1 LAFKP
6 PPFVPV
12 PFTKLSPTNPVTSLN
27 TLPVMLPKL
36 KGTSRINAI
45 KFIYQYLEQTDVN
58 GKLVID
64 LSAGKG
70 YVASLWKKNGA
81 EVMAFDLYPELMDND
96 EIISRNIDLNKV
108 FPIESG
114 CADYVLLMETIDHIS
129 EQKQLFD
136 EIARILK
143 IDGSLILTKPNNSNI
158 SGRIANLWLESE
170 RGDMFL
176 PNENSVIGYDDQRI
190 YMGRIFLIGIQ
201 KIRTL
206 SALSGLK
213 IEKMYPNQFSISSL
227 LYFILFGW
235 FFYIRTYLTFKRES
249 KKQSDSNSKAIEQQ
263 YKLNQNP
270 LVLFQKHLCITFKKT
285 SL

>member
-1 LAFKP
+1 MEKNS
-6 PPFVPV
+6 
-12 PFTKLSPTNPVTSLN
+12 KPTNIPH
-27 TLPVMLPKL
+27 
-36 KGTSRINAI
+36 SRKNAI
-45 KFIYQYLEQTDVN
+45 KFIYQFLEQTNVN

-70 YVASLWKKNGA
+70 FVASLWKKNGA
-81 EVMAFDLYPELMDND
+81 EVRAFDLYPELMEND
-96 EIISRNIDLNKV
+96 EIFTQKIDLNKI

-143 IDGSLILTKPNNSNI
+143 PGGCLVLTKPNNSNI

-170 RGDMFL
+170 RGDMLL
-176 PNENSVIGYDDQRI
+176 PNEKSVIGYDENRI

-206 SALSGLK
+206 AALAGLR
-213 IEKMYPNQFSISSL
+213 IEKIYPNQFSVSSL
-227 LYFILFGW
+227 LYFLLFGC
-235 FFYIRTYLTFKRES
+235 FFYIRTYLTFKRLS
-249 KKQSDSNSKAIEQQ
+249 KKQTLNNKKAIEEQ

-270 LVLFQKHLCITFKKT
+270 LILFQKHLCVILKKVN
-285 SL
+285 

>member
-1 LAFKP
+1 MVK
-6 PPFVPV
+6 
-12 PFTKLSPTNPVTSLN
+12 TSKPTNIPH
-27 TLPVMLPKL
+27 
-36 KGTSRINAI
+36 SRVNAI
-45 KFIYQYLEQTDVN
+45 NFIHQFLEQTDVK
-58 GKLVID
+58 GKIVMD

-81 EVMAFDLYPELMDND
+81 DVLAFDLYPELMEDK
-96 EIISRNIDLNKV
+96 EIITQKIDLNKI

-114 CADYVLLMETIDHIS
+114 YADYVLLMETIDHIS
-129 EQKQLFD
+129 EQKQLFV

-143 IDGSLILTKPNNSNI
+143 AEGSLILTKPNNSNI

-176 PNENSVIGYDDQRI
+176 PNEKSVIGYDDQRI

-206 SALSGLK
+206 AALSGLK
-213 IEKMYPNQFSISSL
+213 IEKIYPNQFSVSSL
-227 LYFILFGW
+227 LYFLLFGW
-235 FFYIRTYLTFKRES
+235 VFYIRTYLTLKRES
-249 KKQSDSNSKAIEQQ
+249 KKQSLYNRKAIEEQ

-270 LVLFQKHLCITFKKT
+270 LVLFQKHLCVILKKA
-285 SL
+285 